1 MAVLVQHTQATTA
14 DISHLFQ
21 VMVITHNQVQV
32 QVFLV
37 LGQWKYGI
45 TILATVVVATLVLS
59 VSDLP
64 LDKLI
69 ML

>member
-1 MAVLVQHTQATTA
+1 MAVLVLHTQATTA

-21 VMVITHNQVQV
+21 AMAITHNQVQAR
-32 QVFLV
+32 VFSV